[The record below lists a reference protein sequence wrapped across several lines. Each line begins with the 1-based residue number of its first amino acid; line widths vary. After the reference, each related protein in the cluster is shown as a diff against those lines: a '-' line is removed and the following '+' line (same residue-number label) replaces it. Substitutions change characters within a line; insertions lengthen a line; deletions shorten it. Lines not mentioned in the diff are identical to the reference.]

1 MRTTHQLICPISNA
15 MSKVCLLLAFV
26 LSLVIN
32 PCGRASEKSTFDVEK
47 ETRIYLDRVP
57 RDKKAQSDA
66 YFEGLYCLQ
75 LWAFLYGA
83 AIAAL
88 LVQGRISAR
97 MRDLAQ
103 RITRFKPLQTGLYAV
118 QYIIVTA
125 ILSFPLSVYSD
136 FFREHHYGLS
146 NQDFG
151 GWFGDWAKGLLVG
164 LILGSLVMMA
174 LFGIVRR
181 LQRTWHIW
189 GGLVTLAFLVLIIV
203 IGPVYI
209 APLFNKYTILND
221 AKVVDPILR
230 MARANGIAADKV
242 YEMDASKQSKRVSAN
257 VSGFLGTMRITL
269 NDNLLNR
276 CSLPEIEAVMGHEMG
291 HYVMNHVLK
300 MLLFSG
306 ILVVAGFAILRWS
319 IERLLAKYGE
329 RWRISSV
336 GDVAVTPV
344 AVIVFSAYLFVLT
357 PFTNSFIRMQEFEA
371 DMFGLNTAR
380 QPDGMAEAAL
390 KLGEYRKME
399 PGPVEEWIFFDHP
412 SGATRIRTAM
422 RWKAENLQ

>member
-1 MRTTHQLICPISNA
+1 
-15 MSKVCLLLAFV
+15 
-26 LSLVIN
+26 
-32 PCGRASEKSTFDVEK
+32 
-47 ETRIYLDRVP
+47 
-57 RDKKAQSDA
+57 
-66 YFEGLYCLQ
+66 
-75 LWAFLYGA
+75 
-83 AIAAL
+83 
-88 LVQGRISAR
+88 
-97 MRDLAQ
+97 
-103 RITRFKPLQTGLYAV
+103 
-118 QYIIVTA
+118 
-125 ILSFPLSVYSD
+125 
-136 FFREHHYGLS
+136 
-146 NQDFG
+146 
-151 GWFGDWAKGLLVG
+151 
-164 LILGSLVMMA
+164 
-174 LFGIVRR
+174 

-189 GGLVTLAFLVLIIV
+189 GALVAMAFLVFIIV

-319 IERLLAKYGE
+319 IERLLARYGA
-329 RWRISSV
+329 RWRITSV
-336 GDVAVTPV
+336 GDVAVTPI
-344 AVIVFSAYLFVLT
+344 AVIVFSAYLLVLT

-371 DMFGLNTAR
+371 DMFGLNAAR
-380 QPDGMAEAAL
+380 QPDGMAEAAI

-399 PGPVEEWIFFDHP
+399 PGPIEEWIFFDHP

-422 RWKAENLQ
+422 RWKSENLP

>member
-1 MRTTHQLICPISNA
+1 VKPVNKLW
-15 MSKVCLLLAFV
+15 LLFV
-26 LSLVIN
+26 LSLGIAVSACCQ
-32 PCGRASEKSTFDVEK
+32 PVDKSTFNVEK
-47 ETRIYLDRVP
+47 ETRAYLDRTP

-66 YFEGLYCLQ
+66 YFEGGYWLQ
-75 LWAFLYGA
+75 LWGFVCSA

-88 LVQGRISAR
+88 LVQGRLSAR

-103 RITRFKPLQTGLYAV
+103 RITRFKPLQTAVYAV

-125 ILSFPLSVYSD
+125 ILGFPLTVYSD
-136 FFREHHYGLS
+136 FFREHHYGLA

-151 GWFGDWAKGLLVG
+151 GWLGDWAKGLVVS
-164 LILGSLVMMA
+164 LIIGTIVMIA

-189 GGLVTLAFLVLIIV
+189 GALVTIGFLVIIIV

-209 APLFNKYTILND
+209 APLFNKYTILKD

-230 MARANGIAADKV
+230 LARANGIAADKV

-276 CSLPEIEAVMGHEMG
+276 SSLPEIEAVMGHEMG
-291 HYVMNHVLK
+291 HYVMNHVFK
-300 MLLFSG
+300 MILFFG

-319 IERLLAKYGE
+319 IEWLLARYGA
-329 RWRISSV
+329 RWGISGV
-336 GDVAVTPV
+336 GDVAVTPL
-344 AVIVFSAYLFVLT
+344 AVFVFSTYLFILT
-357 PFTNSFIRMQEFEA
+357 PFTTSFVRMQEAEA
-371 DMFGLNTAR
+371 DMFGLNAAR

-399 PGPVEEWIFFDHP
+399 PGPIEEWIFFDHP

-422 RWKAENLQ
+422 RWKAENLP

>member
-1 MRTTHQLICPISNA
+1 ML
-15 MSKVCLLLAFV
+15 
-26 LSLVIN
+26 LSLGVVISA
-32 PCGRASEKSTFDVEK
+32 CGQTADKSAFNVEK
-47 ETRIYLDRVP
+47 ETRAYLDRIP

-66 YFEGLYCLQ
+66 YFEGGYWLQ
-75 LWAFLYGA
+75 LWAFLYGV

-88 LVQGRISAR
+88 LVHGRLSAR

-103 RITRFKPLQTGLYAV
+103 RITRFKPLQTGLYAL
-118 QYIIVTA
+118 QYIILTA
-125 ILSFPLSVYSD
+125 ILSFPLTVYSD

-146 NQDFG
+146 NQNFG
-151 GWFGDWAKGLLVG
+151 GWFGDWAKGLMVS
-164 LILGSLVMMA
+164 LILGSLVMIA

-189 GGLVTLAFLVLIIV
+189 GALVALAFLVFTIV

-209 APLFNKYTILND
+209 APLFNKYTVLND
-221 AKVVDPILR
+221 AKVVEPILR
-230 MARANGIAADKV
+230 LARANGIAADKV

-291 HYVMNHVLK
+291 HYVMNHVFK
-300 MLLFSG
+300 MILFFG
-306 ILVVAGFAILRWS
+306 ILVVAGFVLLRWS
-319 IERLLAKYGE
+319 IEWLLARYGA
-329 RWRISSV
+329 RWGISGL
-336 GDVAVTPV
+336 GDLAVTPL
-344 AVIVFSAYLFVLT
+344 AVFVFSTYLFILT
-357 PFTNSFIRMQEFEA
+357 PFTTSFVRMQEAEA
-371 DMFGLNTAR
+371 DMFGLNAAR

-412 SGATRIRTAM
+412 SGATRIRNAM
-422 RWKAENLQ
+422 RWKGENLP